1 MQYSAGNSIQ
11 PDGTR
16 VPAYEAAISL
26 FGQVQPIATRDLRQA
41 DGINLNGTYRRIYLY
56 GDVEATIRPT
66 TDGGDL
72 ITFPGAVGRL
82 PAGSVWLTVYPEET
96 WANDGWCA
104 VVAVLQNGS

>member
-1 MQYSAGNSIQ
+1 
-11 PDGTR
+11 
-16 VPAYEAAISL
+16 VPAYDPAISL
-26 FGQVQPIATRDLRQA
+26 FGQVQPIATRDLRQLRQA

-82 PAGSVWLTVYPEET
+82 PPGSIWLTVYPEET

-104 VVAVLQNGS
+104 VVAALQLS